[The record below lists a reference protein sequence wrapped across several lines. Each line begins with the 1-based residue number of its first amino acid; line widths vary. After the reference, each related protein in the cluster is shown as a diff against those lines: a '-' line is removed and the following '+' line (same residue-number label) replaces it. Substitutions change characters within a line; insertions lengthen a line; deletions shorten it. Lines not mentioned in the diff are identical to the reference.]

1 MRTLLPQ
8 PVLSALI
15 LGLWLVLAPAPSI
28 GQALIGLGLAL
39 LLPRLTRAF
48 WPDPPR
54 LADAGAAL
62 RLIAVVLADI
72 ILANVEVARQ
82 VIGPPARLRPAFLE
96 VPLDIADPFVASLLG
111 SIVSLTPGTVSIEID
126 RGVLLVHALHV
137 TDEAEAIARIKSRYE
152 APLRKVFAC

>member
-1 MRTLLPQ
+1 MRRVLPQ
-8 PVLSALI
+8 PVLSLLI
-15 LGLWLVLAPAPSI
+15 LGLWLVLAPSPGLGNVLI
-28 GQALIGLGLAL
+28 ALGFAIGL
-39 LLPRLTRAF
+39 PWMTRSF

-62 RLIAVVLADI
+62 RLIGVVLADI
-72 ILANVEVARQ
+72 LVANIEVGLQ
-82 VIGPPARLRPAFLE
+82 VIGPPERLRPGFLN
-96 VPLDIADPFVASLLG
+96 VPLDIKDPFVASLLG

-137 TDEAEAIARIKSRYE
+137 VDAAEAVARIKSRYE

>member
-1 MRTLLPQ
+1 MRKLLPQ

-15 LGLWLVLAPAPSI
+15 LGLWLVLAPAPST
-28 GQALIGLGLAL
+28 GQFLIGLALAL
-39 LLPRLTRAF
+39 LLPRVTRAF

-54 LADAGAAL
+54 LADAWAAL
-62 RLIAVVLADI
+62 RLLVVVFADI
-72 ILANVEVARQ
+72 IVANVEVGRQ
-82 VIGPPARLRPAFLE
+82 VIGPPSRLRPAFLE

-137 TDEAEAIARIKSRYE
+137 TDAAEAVARIKSRYE